1 MRRKQRDASERGHGG
16 RRSSLSARLETVRYI
31 TKIKS
36 SSGNRPTMPLQQ
48 IAEALVEAGHKSLDD
63 QARALGIHRAT
74 AWTIVKTK
82 HKLGRL
88 SAKTTKRILA
98 NPDTPP
104 SVRAIVIKYLAERS
118 KVFGAP
124 QTKEEQRVHRRD

>member
-1 MRRKQRDASERGHGG
+1 MSEQRSRSPVVQRAG
-16 RRSSLSARLETVRYI
+16 REFLETGCHARRRATQLCGEFQHI
-31 TKIKS
+31 SDALIA
-36 SSGNRPTMPLQQ
+36 SGYTT
-48 IAEALVEAGHKSLDD
+48 LDK

-74 AWTIVKTK
+74 AWTIVKRK

-104 SVRAIVIKYLAERS
+104 AVRAIVVKYLAERS
-118 KVFGAP
+118 EVFGAP
-124 QTKEEQRVHRRD
+124 QPKEEQTVHRADYKN

>member
-1 MRRKQRDASERGHGG
+1 MRRGARRNYVVSLQHISDALIASG
-16 RRSSLSARLETVRYI
+16 Y
-31 TKIKS
+31 TK
-36 SSGNRPTMPLQQ
+36 
-48 IAEALVEAGHKSLDD
+48 LDE

-88 SAKTTKRILA
+88 HAKTTQRILA

-104 SVRAIVIKYLAERS
+104 AVRAIVVKYLAERS
-118 KVFGAP
+118 EAFA
-124 QTKEEQRVHRRD
+124 QTKERTKGAST

>member
-1 MRRKQRDASERGHGG
+1 MWRFVSWVTAVRQNVPELKTLGKSVGVGVQSKYRLQDIADA
-16 RRSSLSARLETVRYI
+16 L
-31 TKIKS
+31 
-36 SSGNRPTMPLQQ
+36 
-48 IAEALVEAGHKSLDD
+48 IADGYTTLDK

-74 AWTIVKTK
+74 AWTIVNTK

-88 SAKTTKRILA
+88 SAKTTQRILA

-104 SVRAIVIKYLAERS
+104 SVRAIVVQYLAERS

-124 QTKEEQRVHRRD
+124 QPKVERTVHRSDYKN

>member
-88 SAKTTKRILA
+88 NAKTTQRILA

-104 SVRAIVIKYLAERS
+104 VVRAVIEKYLSERLE
-118 KVFGAP
+118 VL
-124 QTKEEQRVHRRD
+124 VHRKTQRRTKSAPA